1 MLLAIV
7 FVLLLSLLIVLFVP
21 ACNPTLVKKIGLF
34 SSFLVLWLTIL
45 CWGSHVPN
53 SYFQSNDL
61 AYWVDTATSSLKW
74 GPVQFGL
81 DEISTPFVLLTALLT
96 PVCIIVSWTTVR
108 HLVREFVFC
117 LLAIHLLL
125 IGVFTSL
132 NVLVF
137 YILFEVILIPM
148 FIIIGV
154 WGSRK
159 ERERAAYY
167 FFFFTLA
174 GSLLMLLSIFVL
186 YVVTG
191 TLDYQLLVDTNIPP
205 SIQIWCFLGFFFS
218 LAVKVPKIPFHIWL
232 PQAHVE
238 APVAGSVILAGILL
252 KLGGYGFIRFSW
264 GLFPDA
270 SQYFSPM
277 IMTLSA
283 LAVIYASL
291 STCRQTD
298 AKRLVAYSS
307 VAHMGIVT
315 IGIFSKTI
323 EGIMAAVILMIAH
336 GLVSSG
342 LFIMV
347 TNLYDRFH
355 TKLIR
360 YYRGATYTMP
370 IFSLLFFALILANI
384 AFPIS
389 LNFIGEFFSIVSAIQ
404 FSWVAIVGPL
414 FGIVL
419 SAAYSLAFY
428 NKVVF
433 GHPSQF
439 TLVTRDLTR
448 REFVSPILLIALTV
462 VLGLA
467 PVSIMASY
475 ASPFLI

>member
-1 MLLAIV
+1 
-7 FVLLLSLLIVLFVP
+7 
-21 ACNPTLVKKIGLF
+21 
-34 SSFLVLWLTIL
+34 
-45 CWGSHVPN
+45 
-53 SYFQSNDL
+53 
-61 AYWVDTATSSLKW
+61 
-74 GPVQFGL
+74 
-81 DEISTPFVLLTALLT
+81 
-96 PVCIIVSWTTVR
+96 
-108 HLVREFVFC
+108 
-117 LLAIHLLL
+117 
-125 IGVFTSL
+125 
-132 NVLVF
+132 
-137 YILFEVILIPM
+137 
-148 FIIIGV
+148 
-154 WGSRK
+154 
-159 ERERAAYY
+159 
-167 FFFFTLA
+167 
-174 GSLLMLLSIFVL
+174 
-186 YVVTG
+186 
-191 TLDYQLLVDTNIPP
+191 
-205 SIQIWCFLGFFFS
+205 
-218 LAVKVPKIPFHIWL
+218 
-232 PQAHVE
+232 
-238 APVAGSVILAGILL
+238 
-252 KLGGYGFIRFSW
+252 
-264 GLFPDA
+264 
-270 SQYFSPM
+270 M

-370 IFSLLFFALILANI
+370 IFSLLFFGLILANI

-475 ASPFLI
+475 ASPFLV

>member
-1 MLLAIV
+1 
-7 FVLLLSLLIVLFVP
+7 
-21 ACNPTLVKKIGLF
+21 
-34 SSFLVLWLTIL
+34 
-45 CWGSHVPN
+45 
-53 SYFQSNDL
+53 
-61 AYWVDTATSSLKW
+61 
-74 GPVQFGL
+74 
-81 DEISTPFVLLTALLT
+81 
-96 PVCIIVSWTTVR
+96 
-108 HLVREFVFC
+108 
-117 LLAIHLLL
+117 
-125 IGVFTSL
+125 
-132 NVLVF
+132 
-137 YILFEVILIPM
+137 
-148 FIIIGV
+148 
-154 WGSRK
+154 
-159 ERERAAYY
+159 
-167 FFFFTLA
+167 
-174 GSLLMLLSIFVL
+174 
-186 YVVTG
+186 
-191 TLDYQLLVDTNIPP
+191 
-205 SIQIWCFLGFFFS
+205 
-218 LAVKVPKIPFHIWL
+218 
-232 PQAHVE
+232 
-238 APVAGSVILAGILL
+238 
-252 KLGGYGFIRFSW
+252 
-264 GLFPDA
+264 
-270 SQYFSPM
+270 M

-370 IFSLLFFALILANI
+370 IFSLLFFGLILANI

>member
-1 MLLAIV
+1 
-7 FVLLLSLLIVLFVP
+7 
-21 ACNPTLVKKIGLF
+21 
-34 SSFLVLWLTIL
+34 
-45 CWGSHVPN
+45 
-53 SYFQSNDL
+53 
-61 AYWVDTATSSLKW
+61 
-74 GPVQFGL
+74 
-81 DEISTPFVLLTALLT
+81 
-96 PVCIIVSWTTVR
+96 
-108 HLVREFVFC
+108 
-117 LLAIHLLL
+117 
-125 IGVFTSL
+125 
-132 NVLVF
+132 
-137 YILFEVILIPM
+137 
-148 FIIIGV
+148 
-154 WGSRK
+154 
-159 ERERAAYY
+159 
-167 FFFFTLA
+167 
-174 GSLLMLLSIFVL
+174 
-186 YVVTG
+186 
-191 TLDYQLLVDTNIPP
+191 
-205 SIQIWCFLGFFFS
+205 
-218 LAVKVPKIPFHIWL
+218 
-232 PQAHVE
+232 
-238 APVAGSVILAGILL
+238 
-252 KLGGYGFIRFSW
+252 
-264 GLFPDA
+264 
-270 SQYFSPM
+270 M

-389 LNFIGEFFSIVSAIQ
+389 LNFVGEFFSIVSAIQ